1 MDTLTTSQT
10 ISNAPLTEKGMDFQ
24 WLREEGIKHLQRLSG
39 AIWTDYNVHDPGVTI
54 LDQLCYA
61 LTDLSYRIDYD
72 IDDLLTGKD
81 GNTFESLYSP
91 AQILTTNPV
100 TLLDIRKIIID
111 VPDVKNAWVELAT
124 ETDPVIYLNPTEK
137 SLRLTNPDETNV
149 VLPLKGLYKVFIEK
163 KNVGGDVQPA
173 VRKRLMACRNVG
185 EDFAEITVLD
195 SQMIYLNGSI
205 ELGEVEDV
213 NVFAANLF
221 LRISRFISPVI
232 SFYTLDEMLQK
243 GLQIDEIVDGPLLV
257 HGFIDDEELLKYDRK
272 TELHTSD
279 IIRELMDVDG
289 VSAVNNIELMTSA
302 SSEKWRLILDTQ
314 KTPKLDVTKCLG
326 LLKFVKNG
334 LTITLDNEIV
344 TNLYETLLS
353 ANEQSILDKSE
364 RDIVLPKG
372 DYRNPGNYHSIQHHF
387 PKAYG
392 IGELGLPES
401 ASVEQQA
408 KTRQLKAYLLF
419 FDQLLANYHQQLEQV
434 KELFSFQSQD
444 ATTYFNQSL
453 SGIVPNAGDL
463 LAENYEEWIADNS
476 SQLETDQIR
485 KNKFLNHLLARFNE
499 SFTDYSLFLFDYS
512 NKSSDKNMIPLEQ
525 SMRDKM
531 QFLRNYP
538 AISSDRFKAVDYTK
552 SFDDPT
558 NRSGLEKRIAAKL
571 GIPAADGTLLSE
583 QENKEGFYLLEHILL
598 RPITEDY
605 MAYADFLVSR
615 SITAFEKVDG
625 TYVKCISKAHG
636 LQSKEVVTINGTGT
650 LIDPKYD
657 GDYEVDQV
665 LPDSFVIKSP
675 FFQLPTTEGGTQKL
689 EATWI
694 RTTVDTTFLLLTRPV
709 EEFAAVNGDTTLT
722 RCKVT
727 AHGLADQE
735 LIEING
741 TAGYNGKFVVT
752 VDESQPDY
760 FTIEKPFTTDE
771 PKKGRWISASQK
783 KDPYSLQL
791 TYVFPNWQDRFKS
804 EEKNDNNFREFIER
818 VIREETPV
826 HLTVYVRWLN
836 REEMAVFEATYYQF
850 LEQLRN
856 T

>member
-1 MDTLTTSQT
+1 METLNTSQT
-10 ISNAPLTEKGMDFQ
+10 ISNAPLEEKGMDFQ
-24 WLREEGIKHLQRLSG
+24 WLRDEGIKHLQRLSG
-39 AIWTDYNVHDPGVTI
+39 AIWTDYNLHDPGVTI

-111 VPDVKNAWVELAT
+111 VPDVKNAWVELAM
-124 ETDPVIYLNPTEK
+124 ETDPVVYLNPTDK
-137 SLRLTNPDETNV
+137 SLRLTNPDQTNL
-149 VLPLKGLYKVFIEK
+149 VLPIKGLYKVFIEK

-185 EDFAEITVLD
+185 EDFAEIKVLD
-195 SQMIYLNGSI
+195 SQMIYLNGNI
-205 ELGEVEDV
+205 EIGEVEDV
-213 NVFAANLF
+213 NAFAADLF

-243 GLQIDEIVDGPLLV
+243 GLQIDEIVDGPLLE

-279 IIRELMDVDG
+279 IIRELMDVKG
-289 VSAVNNIELMTSA
+289 VSAVNNIELITSA
-302 SSEKWRLILDTQ
+302 TSEKWRLILDAQ
-314 KTPKLDVTKCLG
+314 KTPKLDVTKSME

-334 LTITLDNEIV
+334 LTITLDKESIN
-344 TNLYETLLS
+344 NQYETLLS
-353 ANEQSILDKSE
+353 ADEQPVLDSSE

-401 ASVEQQA
+401 ATLEQQA
-408 KTRQLKAYLLF
+408 KARQLKAYLLF
-419 FDQLLANYHQQLEQV
+419 FDQLIANYHQQLEQV
-434 KELFSFQSQD
+434 KELFSFQSED
-444 ATTYFNQSL
+444 ATTYFRQSL
-453 SGIVPNAGDL
+453 DGLVPNAGDL
-463 LAENYEEWIADNS
+463 LADDYETWLADNS
-476 SQLETDQIR
+476 NQLETDQIR

-512 NKSSDKNMIPLEQ
+512 NKSSDKNMAPLEQ

-538 AISSDRFKAVDYTK
+538 AISSDRFKAVDYTE
-552 SFDDPT
+552 SFIDPA

-571 GIPAADGTLLSE
+571 GIPAPDGSLLSE
-583 QENKEGFYLLEHILL
+583 QENREGFYLLEHILL

-615 SITAFEKVDG
+615 NITAFEKVDA
-625 TYVKCISKAHG
+625 TSVKCTSKGHG
-636 LQSKEVVTINGTGT
+636 LQSGEEVTINGTGT
-650 LIDPKYD
+650 LTDPGYD
-657 GDYEVDQV
+657 ANYVVEQV
-665 LPDSFVIKSP
+665 LPDSFVIKTT
-675 FFQLPTTEGGTQKL
+675 FLPNLSTESAIQDKVP
-689 EATWI
+689 TWI
-694 RTTVDTTFLLLTRPV
+694 RTTVDTTFLLLTRPI
-709 EEFAAVNGDTTLT
+709 EEFAAVAKDATLT

-727 AHGLADQE
+727 GHGLADQE

-752 VDESQPDY
+752 IDEEQPDY
-760 FTIEKPFTTDE
+760 FTIEKPFTADE
-771 PKKGRWISASQK
+771 SDKGRWISSSQK

-804 EEKNDNNFREFIER
+804 EEKDDNNFREFIER
-818 VIREETPV
+818 VVREETPV

-836 REEMAVFEATYYQF
+836 KEEMTVFETTYYQF

>member
-1 MDTLTTSQT
+1 METLNTSQT

-24 WLREEGIKHLQRLSG
+24 WLRDEGIKHLQRLSG
-39 AIWTDYNVHDPGVTI
+39 SIWTDYNLHDPGVTI

-213 NVFAANLF
+213 NAFAANLF

-243 GLQIDEIVDGPLLV
+243 GLQIDEIVDGPLLQ
-257 HGFIDDEELLKYDRK
+257 HGFIDNDELLKYDRK

-279 IIRELMDVDG
+279 IIRELMDVEG
-289 VSAVNNIELMTSA
+289 VSAVNNIELITSA
-302 SSEKWRLILDTQ
+302 SSEKWRLILDKQ

-334 LTITLDNEIV
+334 LTIAIDDVSV

-353 ANEQSILDKSE
+353 ANEQSILDRSE
-364 RDIVLPKG
+364 RDIVLANG

-401 ASVEQQA
+401 ASLEQQA

-419 FDQLLANYHQQLEQV
+419 FDQLIANYHQQLEQV
-434 KELFSFQSQD
+434 KELFSFQSQN

-463 LAENYEEWIADNS
+463 LAENYEAWIEDNS

-512 NKSSDKNMIPLEQ
+512 NKSSNKNMAPLEQ

-538 AISSDRFKAVDYTK
+538 AISSDRFKAVDYTE

-571 GIPAADGTLLSE
+571 GIPAADGSLLSE

-615 SITAFEKVDG
+615 NITAFEKVDD
-625 TYVKCISKAHG
+625 TYVKCTSKAHG
-636 LQSKEVVTINGTGT
+636 LQSKEIVTINGTGT
-650 LIDPKYD
+650 LIDPGYD

-665 LPDSFVIKSP
+665 LPDSFVIKST
-675 FFQLPTTEGGTQKL
+675 FFPKLSTESAIQEL
-689 EATWI
+689 VPTWI
-694 RTTVDTTFLLLTRPV
+694 RTKVDTTFLLLTRPV
-709 EEFAAVNGDTTLT
+709 EEFAAVDGDPTLT

-727 AHGLADQE
+727 GHGLADQE

-741 TAGYNGKFVVT
+741 TAGYNGKFIVT
-752 VDESQPDY
+752 IDESQQDY
-760 FTIEKPFTTDE
+760 FTIEKPFTADE

-804 EEKNDNNFREFIER
+804 EVENDNNFREFIER

-836 REEMAVFEATYYQF
+836 KEEMAVFETTYYQF